1 MALAISSGCPRRP
14 RGTRSAK
21 AAFSC
26 SASAFIRPLSPG
38 VSITPGLTTFTRILR
53 PFRSDVQVRANDRSA
68 ALVALYTLTASHPLD
83 PTTEALRMIDAPWRS
98 SGSAFCALFTAQK
111 ALPLLRQGAVKSAPF
126 TLIAKCWSNASSVI
140 SPKGAA
146 TAMAALAN
154 TMSRWPFFSFTTAN
168 RRSRSARFETSPCMP
183 VMLVPICFTAPSSSL
198 WRRPVMNTYAPSATN
213 CRAVASPI
221 PLLPPVTSATFPSS
235 FFMATD
241 SLRVQRPGFN
251 CYRNTQTGAPRDD
264 LASHARSPVR
274 RFREPLRTER
284 RRLPPR
290 PCSLSPALLPAHP
303 LTDVRRTVPQLD
315 ALRFAGNEEAHD
327 RHVNQGHLAQVE
339 NEQRPVPTDVGLE
352 FVQVFGLD
360 ATDEPQRRGVAVG
373 RRLDLQGHRDSSA
386 MQGGQE
392 QAARHGEALSRW
404 AVGDGDAADLSAIA
418 DRSAW
423 VGGRGA
429 DSRVR
434 EPRVCRCAGL
444 SFSTRASG
452 AGFRALPP
460 LPKARR
466 SVREMPRARSR
477 SVPSHPRRAWSP
489 DVPCA

>member
-53 PFRSDVQVRANDRSA
+53 PFRSDVHVRANDRSA

-98 SGSAFCALFTAQK
+98 SGSAFC
-111 ALPLLRQGAVKSAPF
+111 AVKSAPF

-327 RHVNQGHLAQVE
+327 RHINQGHLAQVE
-339 NEQRPVPTDVGLE
+339 HEQRPVPPDVGLE
-352 FVQVFGLD
+352 FVQVLRLD
-360 ATDEPQRRGVAVG
+360 ATNEPQRRGVALR

-386 MQGGQE
+386 MHGGWE
-392 QAARHGEALSRW
+392 QAPRHGEALSW
-404 AVGDGDAADLSAIA
+404 GAVGVGDAADVSAIA
-418 DRSAW
+418 DRSAC
-423 VGGRGA
+423 VGGRAG
-429 DSRVR
+429 SSVR
-434 EPRVCRCAGL
+434 ELRVCRCAGL

-452 AGFRALPP
+452 AGCRASPP

-466 SVREMPRARSR
+466 SVRAMPRARPR
-477 SVPSHPRRAWSP
+477 SVPS
-489 DVPCA
+489 